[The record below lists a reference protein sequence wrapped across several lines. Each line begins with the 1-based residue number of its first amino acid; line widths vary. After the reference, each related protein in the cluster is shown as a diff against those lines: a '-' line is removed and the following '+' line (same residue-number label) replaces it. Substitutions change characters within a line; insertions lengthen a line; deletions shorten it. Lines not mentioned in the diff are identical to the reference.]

1 MNFAYPAHSFDVVV
15 SVLRQP
21 TSNTVREYCSSAAG
35 ARVASLSF
43 PELFPE
49 VYSFGVLAVQLQT
62 SGMQVQLV
70 LGELGECFCRLATC
84 RRRGLLSVG

>member
-43 PELFPE
+43 PE

-62 SGMQVQLV
+62 SGMQVQLE